1 MPRYARKWLNLEV
14 HQWLQYVREKV
25 NHALTLDMIEVEKF
39 EERKKD
45 FEEDK
50 EERRRTGF

>member
-1 MPRYARKWLNLEV
+1 ML
-14 HQWLQYVREKV
+14 
-25 NHALTLDMIEVEKF
+25 EVEKF

-50 EERRRTGF
+50 TEARRLSY

>member
-1 MPRYARKWLNLEV
+1 
-14 HQWLQYVREKV
+14 V
-25 NHALTLDMIEVEKF
+25 NHALTLDMIELEKF

-45 FEEDK
+45 FEDDK

>member
-1 MPRYARKWLNLEV
+1 M
-14 HQWLQYVREKV
+14 
-25 NHALTLDMIEVEKF
+25 MEVEKF

-50 EERRRTGF
+50 EERRRLSY